1 MKKHIIWSSTINF
14 EDWEDDLKEKYP
26 NLSEDKLYDIAVE
39 TNDEYLNDERANL
52 NIKCEGS
59 ILLVG
64 DIGRWDGRSTGYR
77 VIESGNI
84 ADCLES
90 QLRGISDLDIYLD
103 ERGDLR
109 ADETH
114 HDGTNHYLFRSF
126 KPSATQ
132 QQIENLKDKIYCGN
146 ATRADIV
153 RLTDRLGDKI
163 AAVHGWDIPKQKTRT
178 PQKER

>member
-39 TNDEYLNDERANL
+39 TNDEYLNDERVNL
-52 NIKCEGS
+52 NIKCEES

-64 DIGRWDGRSTGYR
+64 DIGSWNGRSTGYR

-90 QLRGISDLDIYLD
+90 QLRCESYLDIYLD

-132 QQIENLKDKIYCGN
+132 QQIENLKEKN
-146 ATRADIV
+146 
-153 RLTDRLGDKI
+153 LL
-163 AAVHGWDIPKQKTRT
+163 W
-178 PQKER
+178 